1 MWNPNQIAC
10 ARIWLSNTKSS
21 SFSSSG
27 SVSSTRRENARYP
40 VWYSESLYRSRAFST
55 AVRTRFAAYFQ
66 IGIPPAIAPSPRTRD
81 PSTTSKWPL
90 AIIAAIAGRSRG
102 EYW

>member
-40 VWYSESLYRSRAFST
+40 VWYSESLYRSRTFST

-66 IGIPPAIAPSPRTRD
+66 IGIPPASAPSPRTRD
-81 PSTTSKWPL
+81 PSATSKWPL
-90 AIIAAIAGRSRG
+90 AIIAAIAGKRRG